1 MEPVRVTHPFP
12 PIYDERSR
20 VLVLG
25 SFPSV
30 RSREENFYYAHPQN
44 RFWKVLSHLFDEPLP
59 LTREEKTAFLL
70 RNRVAL
76 WDSVA
81 SCELRGSADSSI
93 RDARPND
100 LSPLFAACPGLRVFT
115 NGKASDACYRRY
127 ILPRTGVP
135 AVCLPSTSPAN
146 AAWTLPRLCDA
157 WKILPESV
165 RFS

>member
-1 MEPVRVTHPFP
+1 MDAVRVTHPFP

-20 VLVLG
+20 ALVLG

-44 RFWKVLSHLFDEPLP
+44 RFWKVLSHLFGEPLP
-59 LTREEKTAFLL
+59 QTREEKTGFLL

-100 LSPLFAACPGLRVFT
+100 LSPLFAVCPNLRVFT

-127 ILPRTGVP
+127 ILPRTGVS

-146 AAWTLPRLCDA
+146 AAWTLPRLCEA
-157 WKILPESV
+157 WKILAESV
-165 RFS
+165 GVS